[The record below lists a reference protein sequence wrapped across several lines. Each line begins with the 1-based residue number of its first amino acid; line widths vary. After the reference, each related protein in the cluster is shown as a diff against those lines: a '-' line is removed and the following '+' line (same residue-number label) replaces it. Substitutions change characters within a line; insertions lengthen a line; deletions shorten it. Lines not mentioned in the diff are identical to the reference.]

1 MAMIKING
9 AALRECC
16 RAYAEYHGTTVSDM
30 SEEMG
35 YNRNFLSISAGRDA
49 INAAAAKMLE
59 SMFGIGLE
67 EYTAPAKPKDEW
79 RVDWDIEPL
88 KLKVCARI
96 LHNGEPVYYGYS
108 RVKEPVTNMNIMQA
122 ISYATHI
129 CYKKAEQAAL
139 EAL

>member
-9 AALRECC
+9 EALKVRC
-16 RAYAEYHGTTVSDM
+16 RDYAKHHGTTMGEM
-30 SEEMG
+30 SREMG
-35 YNRNFLSISAGRDA
+35 YNSNFLTVSCGRDA
-49 INAAAAKMLE
+49 INQAAAKMLE
-59 SMFGIGLE
+59 SMFGIGLN
-67 EYTAPAKPKDEW
+67 EYIAPAKPKDEW
-79 RVDWDIEPL
+79 RVDWEIEPL

-108 RVKEPVTNMNIMQA
+108 RVKEPVTNMSIMQA